1 MTFTGYS
8 FIGSGRSTGSS
19 ATFHALAAATG
30 EALEPAFHSATPDEL
45 ERAVTLATEA
55 FTPYS
60 HTTPEKRAAFLRTIA
75 SKIDALGPEITPRM
89 MAESGL
95 PEARCEGE
103 RGRTVGQLRMF
114 ADLIEE
120 GSWVD
125 ARIETALPDRAP
137 LPKPDLRSMLRPRGP
152 VAVFCASNFPL
163 AFSVAGGDTASA
175 LAAGCPV
182 VVRAHVAHAGTAEI
196 VASAIQSSVA
206 ECGMPEGTFSMIY
219 DAGYELGTA
228 LVTAPEIKAV
238 GFTGSRKGG
247 RALMDAAAARP
258 EPIPVFAE
266 MSSVN
271 PIFILPGAMATR
283 GEAIAQG
290 VVSSVTLG
298 AGQFCTCPGL
308 VFSNPS
314 ETFENTLD
322 SGFKETPPATMLH
335 GGIRE
340 NFTSGLSRLVD
351 QSGVSTLAKSNAEE
365 EGKAPAVILK
375 TSASDYLRNP
385 SLNEEVFGPSS
396 LLIECGG
403 LNDMITAAKSLEG
416 QLTATVHGTEE
427 EIAEASELLAIL
439 EQKVGRLII
448 NGFPTGVEVCSSM
461 VHGGPYPATSDGA
474 STSVGTGA
482 ILRYA
487 RPVSYQGFPD
497 AALPVELQN
506 TNPSGINRLVNGT
519 LTTDAIVG

>member
-1 MTFTGYS
+1 MITGYS
-8 FIGSGRSTGSS
+8 FIGSARSTEGTS
-19 ATFHALAAATG
+19 TFHSHNAATA
-30 EALEPAFHSATPDEL
+30 EALEPAFHSATADDVTKVLSLADSAFLPYSQTSPA
-45 ERAVTLATEA
+45 ERA
-55 FTPYS
+55 
-60 HTTPEKRAAFLRTIA
+60 KFLRTIA
-75 SKIDALGPEITPRM
+75 DKIDAVGSEITPRM
-89 MAESGL
+89 MAEAGL
-95 PEARCEGE
+95 PEPRCEGE

-137 LPKPDLRSMLRPRGP
+137 IPKPDLRSMLRPIGP

-182 VVRAHVAHAGTAEI
+182 IVRAHSAHAGTAEI
-196 VASAIQSSVA
+196 VASAVQAAVT
-206 ECGMPEGTFSMIY
+206 ECGMPEGTFSMIF
-219 DAGYELGTA
+219 DAGYELGIT

-271 PIFILPGAMATR
+271 PIFVLPGAMAER
-283 GEAIAQG
+283 GETIAQG
-290 VVSSVTLG
+290 LVESVTLG

-308 VFSNPS
+308 VFGNTS
-314 ETFENTLD
+314 EAFESTLQD
-322 SGFKETPPATMLH
+322 GFNEAAPATMLH
-335 GGIRE
+335 GGILNNFANGLKNLLGQDGVTTIAEVSSDEE
-340 NFTSGLSRLVD
+340 N
-351 QSGVSTLAKSNAEE
+351 
-365 EGKAPAVILK
+365 KACPAILK
-375 TSASDYLRNP
+375 TEARSFLANP
-385 SLNEEVFGPSS
+385 ALNEEIFGPSS
-396 LLIECGG
+396 LVIECGSKE
-403 LNDMITAAKSLEG
+403 DMIAAAENLEG
-416 QLTATVHGTEE
+416 QLTATVHGTDEE
-427 EIAEASELLAIL
+427 LAEATDLLAIL
-439 EQKVGRLII
+439 EQKAGRLII

-461 VHGGPYPATSDGA
+461 VHGGPYPATSDGR

-497 AALPVELQN
+497 SALPVELQN
-506 TNPSGINRLVNGT
+506 ANPSGINRLVNGA
-519 LTTDAIVG
+519 LSKDAI